1 MNICRFLN
9 VFKLSNVN
17 NTFGIIFVFIYS
29 TLSDIDSFLLRFLS
43 ILMDSTYKK
52 KKQLGLLF
60 LRHDMDETGKFWSY
74 IEGMLLEYSH
84 FFAEM
89 HAW

>member
-1 MNICRFLN
+1 
-9 VFKLSNVN
+9 
-17 NTFGIIFVFIYS
+17 
-29 TLSDIDSFLLRFLS
+29 
-43 ILMDSTYKK
+43 MDSTYKK
-52 KKQLGLLF
+52 KKQLGFLF
-60 LRHDMDETGKFWSY
+60 RRHYMDETGKFWSY